1 MIEIGGHNYKNDN
14 EEHRIRS
21 QDNFK
26 IVSGREIELFVH
38 LKNKFIFDAKLFG
51 YLMKNKSKINL
62 LLVFCL
68 LSIGWLSS
76 CKNKKP
82 SILKV
87 YVRSNSN
94 ELIDSA
100 TVIVVGDQKSN
111 PPTLAYVDTAI
122 TNSSGYAEF
131 NMQPYFDL
139 AGEKDNPTGYFDII
153 TKKNTKEGE
162 GSVRCR
168 VHITAVETIYL
179 SN

>member
-1 MIEIGGHNYKNDN
+1 M
-14 EEHRIRS
+14 
-21 QDNFK
+21 
-26 IVSGREIELFVH
+26 H
-38 LKNKFIFDAKLFG
+38 LKNKFIFGVGYFT
-51 YLMKNKSKINL
+51 YLMKNKNIIKSL
-62 LLVFCL
+62 FVVCL
-68 LSIGWLSS
+68 LSISCLSS

-87 YVRSNSN
+87 YVRSDSN

-100 TVIVVGDQKSN
+100 IVIVVGDQKSN
-111 PPTLAYVDTAI
+111 PPTLAYVDTVL

-168 VHITAVETIYL
+168 VHMTAVETIYF